1 MAGQRSGF
9 VFDGASQQWVRF
21 QSGLPHVNKTDG
33 SQIGRSSVIVMT
45 TGYRQSLGSL
55 EAITFPTQPG
65 VAAAGQVWV
74 LTGQTVTQGTWSRGA
89 DTTTFQM
96 NDLNGRPIGLQ
107 RGPIYVGLVTT
118 APTVT

>member
-1 MAGQRSGF
+1 MVNSDSIGE
-9 VFDGASQQWVRF
+9 WVRF
-21 QSGLPHVNKTDG
+21 QSGRPHINKTDG

-45 TGYRQSLGSL
+45 TAYQQSFGSL
-55 EAITFPTQPG
+55 EAVTYPTQPG
-65 VAAAGQVWV
+65 VAASGQVWV

-89 DTTTFQM
+89 DTATFQM